1 MVRQDILA
9 GLRNAVE
16 RCYSIEQARNTL
28 INSGYNLNEVNEAV
42 AYMTGGLAGVGQQ
55 QQIQPQQTQNI
66 KPIQPQNSAQQTQ
79 TEEKPKKKFP
89 WMVVLLSTFLIALV
103 IVLIL
108 VLIFKDQVTE
118 LLQKLF

>member
-16 RCYSIEQARNTL
+16 RGYSLEQARNTL

-42 AYMTGGLAGVGQQ
+42 AYLTGGLGGSVQQ
-55 QQIQPQQTQNI
+55 YNSQAQQIQPQAN
-66 KPIQPQNSAQQTQ
+66 QNSAQQTQ
-79 TEEKPKKKFP
+79 IPNSEKPKKKFP
-89 WMVVLLSTFLIALV
+89 WVVVLLSTFLIALV

-108 VLIFKDQVTE
+108 VLVLKDQVT
-118 LLQKLF
+118 